1 MGTLGAALAR
11 AEPERSTS
19 LIVLPAGAVTLVL
32 ALVNAAVVDALATR
46 VAAEADQAVIR
57 ALYDV
62 QAFTVTFTA
71 FPIAALVGATS
82 VVSYRTGVLPP
93 LVTWLG
99 LALVPAWLV
108 SGFGVFV
115 ESGTFS
121 PTGAVGFVVLLV
133 WVAWILAV
141 SASLLRRVGAPA
153 LPDRA

>member
-1 MGTLGAALAR
+1 
-11 AEPERSTS
+11 
-19 LIVLPAGAVTLVL
+19 
-32 ALVNAAVVDALATR
+32 
-46 VAAEADQAVIR
+46 
-57 ALYDV
+57 
-62 QAFTVTFTA
+62 
-71 FPIAALVGATS
+71 
-82 VVSYRTGVLPP
+82 VSYRTGVLPP

-141 SASLLRRVGAPA
+141 SASLLRRAGAPA